1 MSEGWIKI
9 HRRMLKNPV
18 VMKDSDHLSVW
29 LYLLLNASHVVH
41 FSVFDGKKTKLKPGE
56 LITGR
61 SKIALALGLSES
73 KVERILKLFKTELM
87 VRQRSSTK
95 SRLISIINWENYQI
109 SEQQSGQQANNN
121 RTTSEQQPDT
131 IQEYKELKNDKNG
144 KKEESAFR
152 EKIFT
157 DQAYYELL
165 AMNWRLTDAQIK
177 AMLNDFEMSLEGNSR
192 HHADYA
198 AYKGHFHN
206 WAATKWTQYSTAGQV
221 TKIEMVH

>member
-1 MSEGWIKI
+1 MAEGWIKI

-29 LYLLLNASHVVH
+29 LFLLLNASHVVH

-109 SEQQSGQQANNN
+109 SEQHIEQQANNN

-131 IQEYKELKNDKNG
+131 IQEYKELKNGNNE
-144 KKEESAFR
+144 KKKESAFR
-152 EKIFT
+152 EKFFS
-157 DQAYYELL
+157 DQIY
-165 AMNWRLTDAQIK
+165 
-177 AMLNDFEMSLEGNSR
+177 LEGVQISWRVSKEQLNKMLDDFDLSLIAIKKVHGDFDKYR
-192 HHADYA
+192 S
-198 AYKGHFHN
+198 HFHH
-206 WAATKWTQYSTAGQV
+206 WGAKHFTEYTKETNGKS
-221 TKIEMVH
+221 EMVF